1 MKPLNRLKSNFWRS
15 LTKFYRKI
23 YFGYAST
30 KWFVNIKP
38 QSANIFALIRASYV
52 LFWAN
57 SNLGYGISSPVIGK
71 SIVARQVQL
80 SRLGVSCRVCNCQKS
95 TWRSTNSRLHCS
107 FAKSHSLAQR
117 SRWRMSWWARRTRRS
132 KYFQWDW
139 MWRHLK
145 VLGNLFPHQSSPNI
159 DILNT

>member
-1 MKPLNRLKSNFWRS
+1 MI
-15 LTKFYRKI
+15 RKHKTCWFLYLGSI
-23 YFGYAST
+23 YCIGST
-30 KWFVNIKP
+30 IVS

-139 MWRHLK
+139 MWRHFK